1 MSCDPTPRAQ
11 PDVPGQPDSV
21 PVLLALVGLSH
32 AHPGG
37 SLQTLK
43 QSQIYTPGTQTPCP
57 GTTGLL
63 STPRH
68 CQLRQDCRS
77 RLWGAAAAFTDVTL
91 VLQDEQPPVAHNVI
105 VSATK
110 PFFRNILKKNNH
122 HHPLREGF
130 QKKRRKV

>member
-21 PVLLALVGLSH
+21 PVLALVGLGH

-43 QSQIYTPGTQTPCP
+43 QLLIYTPGTKTPCP

-68 CQLRQDCRS
+68 CQLRQDCSS
-77 RLWGAAAAFTDVTL
+77 RLWGAAAAFTNVTL
-91 VLQDEQPPVAHNVI
+91 VLKDEQPPVAHTVI
-105 VSATK
+105 LSATR
-110 PFFRNILKKNNH
+110 PFFRNILKKNKSQSK
-122 HHPLREGF
+122 L
-130 QKKRRKV
+130 

>member
-1 MSCDPTPRAQ
+1 MSCDLTPRAQ
-11 PDVPGQPDSV
+11 SDIPGQTDSV
-21 PVLLALVGLSH
+21 PVRALVGLGH

-63 STPRH
+63 STPCH
-68 CQLRQDCRS
+68 CHLRQDCRS

-91 VLQDEQPPVAHNVI
+91 VSKDEQPPVAHNVI
-105 VSATK
+105 LSAIR
-110 PFFRNILKKNNH
+110 PFSRNILKKNNH
-122 HHPLREGF
+122 HHPLIH
-130 QKKRRKV
+130 KSSPLPW